1 MGFNYPNNK
10 FTYQPKT
17 MTDQPI
23 TNIPQNDKYINLYL
37 LVSSCGG
44 NPTKEILDAIIT
56 LVHKDFPE
64 NKNNY

>member
-1 MGFNYPNNK
+1 
-10 FTYQPKT
+10 

-23 TNIPQNDKYINLYL
+23 TNTPKSDKYLNLYL

-44 NPTKEILDAIIT
+44 NPTKEILDEIIT
-56 LVHKDFPE
+56 IVHKDFHE

>member
-1 MGFNYPNNK
+1 
-10 FTYQPKT
+10 

-44 NPTKEILDAIIT
+44 NPTKEILDEIIT
-56 LVHKDFPE
+56 IVHKDFPE

>member
-1 MGFNYPNNK
+1 
-10 FTYQPKT
+10 

-44 NPTKEILDAIIT
+44 NPTIDDLKKIIT
-56 LVHKDFPE
+56 IVHQDFPE